1 MKWSGPINRIMIV
14 VTIFVS
20 ALANIGCS
28 DLHDV
33 PFGIMSGS
41 YGNNQGSR
49 VTAESDRDV
58 LLLYSAGYN
67 SLWDYLRDDINDLKK
82 GWLPGNSSKDN
93 VLLVYSHLLTRN
105 NSYDRPVESHL
116 VRLYAKSTG
125 EVVCDTLQTYPSTV
139 VSASPQQF
147 NEVLTYI
154 KDNIPAASYGM
165 IFSSH
170 ATGYLPSGFYS
181 SPNSY
186 IFNEATLMEAGR
198 GNAPKPV
205 PYVEPEFDP
214 SLPMVKSIGQQQVGT
229 IGNYYSYEIDIK
241 SFADA
246 IPMKLDYL
254 LFDACLMGGIEVA
267 YELRDKV
274 RKIGASQ
281 AEVLAEGLDYKT
293 LTNHLL
299 KGDTPDPLK
308 VCEDYFTQYDIQ
320 SGVYRSAT
328 ISFIDCEKLDNLA
341 STCSLLFDRHREG
354 IESLTSNEVQRFYR
368 SNKQW
373 FFDLESIVTLAG
385 ASSEEISDLHE
396 ALDECIIYKAHTPE
410 FMCEFS
416 IKTFS
421 GFSMFL
427 PRYGTREL
435 RKYYKTLKWNE
446 ATGLVE

>member
-41 YGNNQGSR
+41 YGSNQGSR

-93 VLLVYSHLLTRN
+93 VLLVYSHLLSRN

-139 VSASPQQF
+139 ISASPQQL

-186 IFNEATLMEAGR
+186 IFNETTLMEAGR
-198 GNAPKPV
+198 GSAPKPV

-241 SFADA
+241 SCRF
-246 IPMKLDYL
+246 K
-254 LFDACLMGGIEVA
+254 
-267 YELRDKV
+267 
-274 RKIGASQ
+274 
-281 AEVLAEGLDYKT
+281 
-293 LTNHLL
+293 
-299 KGDTPDPLK
+299 
-308 VCEDYFTQYDIQ
+308 
-320 SGVYRSAT
+320 
-328 ISFIDCEKLDNLA
+328 SFVN
-341 STCSLLFDRHREG
+341 F
-354 IESLTSNEVQRFYR
+354 
-368 SNKQW
+368 
-373 FFDLESIVTLAG
+373 
-385 ASSEEISDLHE
+385 
-396 ALDECIIYKAHTPE
+396 
-410 FMCEFS
+410 
-416 IKTFS
+416 
-421 GFSMFL
+421 
-427 PRYGTREL
+427 
-435 RKYYKTLKWNE
+435 
-446 ATGLVE
+446 